1 MGNELSNQMN
11 LQQYIER
18 IIPNYTNDLY
28 FNELESLITQIEE
41 TAINC
46 GAFYDVALG
55 CSNNEHQAEEYF
67 RDDVYE
73 NSAEVFELCLDLT
86 IVRHDDEIWIFDND
100 TDYQAMTY
108 NTSNPEKWHIPTLYL
123 VTVRD
128 EYSDTAM
135 DFIFDDKTKAITF
148 VDELGEEFQP
158 YPTIESEMAYFKNAL
173 LPSLQNRTDIEVHK
187 EYNNGGHFHSY
198 NIYLDNNLIEDGV
211 FKLEAESFSNEVEML
226 DELIQHLDSN
236 YGINLTNI
244 QKEKHNFE
252 RYYNFD
258 LNKTYE
264 SDMGVFTFT
273 QNHSIHIKGGQGQP
287 RTTIDTILNNLD
299 IDYIMLEFDD
309 AFKEE
314 MNDQISMYEFC
325 NVTEDDIA
333 QTNQK
338 ER

>member
-1 MGNELSNQMN
+1 MKKQMN
-11 LQQYIER
+11 VTDYVESK
-18 IIPNYTNDLY
+18 IPNLRSDLK
-28 FNELESLITQIEE
+28 FNELERYIIQKTEVYD
-41 TAINC
+41 
-46 GAFYDVALG
+46 AFYDVSIG
-55 CSNNEHQAEEYF
+55 CSNSEHQANEYF

-73 NSAEVFELCLDLT
+73 NLASVFEIDLDLYVVELADEVFLFE
-86 IVRHDDEIWIFDND
+86 ND
-100 TDYQAMTY
+100 TDYMKFK
-108 NTSNPEKWHIPTLYL
+108 NTDVDHKLYHL
-123 VTVRD
+123 STIYYVNTENQDYVEA
-128 EYSDTAM
+128 EYVFES
-135 DFIFDDKTKAITF
+135 KNEAIKF
-148 VDELGEEFQP
+148 VDELGEEFQS
-158 YPTIESEMAYFKNAL
+158 YPTIEAEMAYFKSAL
-173 LPSLQNRTDIEVHK
+173 APSLQNRTEIEVKK

-211 FKLEAESFSNEVEML
+211 FKLEAVSFSNEVEML

-333 QTNQK
+333 QINQK